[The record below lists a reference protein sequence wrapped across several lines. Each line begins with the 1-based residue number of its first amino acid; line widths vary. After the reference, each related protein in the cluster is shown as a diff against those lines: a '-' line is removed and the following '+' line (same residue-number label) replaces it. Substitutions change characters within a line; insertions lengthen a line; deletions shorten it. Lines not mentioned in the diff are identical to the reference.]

1 MEVANPGEAC
11 RIGVVFDII
20 EPRIKEPGEGSDYPG
35 ILGPIATAGQGTT
48 HVLRGAAVTVVD
60 EAAPLGNSKIVEM
73 SGPAS
78 EESPYS
84 VLHHLAIVPHIDP
97 NLERHTA
104 QNALRLASVKTSVY
118 LAKTALGKSPDATE
132 VFQSDGPTQAGRDGL
147 KPVRRNRGRRLDHK
161 IDTGTPQNPVGR
173 GSPRRS
179 PRRVVSPRRWTPL
192 GRRDSNARLQTAGV
206 APRQVPPV
214 CPERALGCRNSHG
227 ESASDSEPA
236 TTQNR
241 RESARERSFAGP
253 GVGTDRYNRRC
264 PR

>member
-1 MEVANPGEAC
+1 MSFFDLLKTVPMFSSLSDRELTVIEALQ
-11 RIGVVFDII
+11 GVETFRRDEII
-20 EPRIKEPGEGSDYPG
+20 IKQEETGRSLYVVIEG
-35 ILGPIATAGQGTT
+35 
-48 HVLRGAAVTVVD
+48 AVSITRSTP
-60 EAAPLGNSKIVEM
+60 EAHKI
-73 SGPAS
+73 
-78 EESPYS
+78 
-84 VLHHLAIVPHIDP
+84 
-97 NLERHTA
+97 
-104 QNALRLASVKTSVY
+104 RLA
-118 LAKTALGKSPDATE
+118 E
-132 VFQSDGPTQAGRDGL
+132 
-147 KPVRRNRGRRLDHK
+147 
-161 IDTGTPQNPVGR
+161 

-227 ESASDSEPA
+227 ESASDAEPA